1 MGLTR
6 YEMETVINYNAEES
20 MAELYTRD
28 KSVMNKMD
36 KMVAKQPDVYKL
48 LKEDDWGKTYTFPKR
63 LISFRQPASEERRE
77 RSRELM
83 LKKFEQRQNQ
93 DVPANE

>member
-6 YEMETVINYNAEES
+6 YEMETIITYNAEEG

-28 KSVMNKMD
+28 KSVMNKID

-48 LKEDDWGKTYTFPKR
+48 LKEDDWGKTYQFPKR
-63 LISFRQPASEERRE
+63 LISFRQLVKKEMSEEE
-77 RSRELM
+77 RARKSELM
-83 LKKFEQRQNQ
+83 KELCAKKVLR
-93 DVPANE
+93 